1 MPTYELRYGTGVEK
15 ALTHFPHD
23 VQRRLL
29 NRLGMLRTTPR
40 PPGCIKLTDS
50 DAYRIRVGD
59 YRIIY
64 LIHDDQLIVLV
75 IDVGDRKNVYRRR

>member
-1 MPTYELRYGTGVEK
+1 MAYAVTLSPPANKSIGKLPKHVRERIAE
-15 ALTHFPHD
+15 
-23 VQRRLL
+23 RLQIL
-29 NRLGMLRTTPR
+29 AGNPR